1 MAQSVAARSFLGTV
15 ILVGLSIAGLFA
27 VDTFLARTER
37 NESRVEAARLFS
49 EGQTMLRQGNNATA
63 IERIKDA
70 IEIGRG
76 NRYYQRT
83 LAQAQLDAGKSAD
96 AEATLNSLLAS
107 DSTDGPANLIMARVQ
122 VKQGQF
128 PEAISYFHRAIY
140 GQWPEEAAA
149 NQLRVRFE
157 LIDLLA
163 RRDSKEEL
171 LAELLPVEDQS
182 PRDLQA
188 RIRMGRLLLQ
198 AGSPARSSNVFRGI
212 LRETAS
218 NADAYAGLGDAEFA
232 QGNYRTAQ
240 RGFLNALRSRPDD
253 AAIRKRLDLC
263 NELLTLDPTVRGLD
277 PADRLSRSRKLLE
290 LTTDNA
296 RLCAGNNP
304 SPEMRVLL
312 DDAAKILKGRARAAR
327 PSADAESNLDLAE
340 QLWQLR
346 GKDCGPPPVK
356 DSPLVLVQDRLAR

>member
-15 ILVGLSIAGLFA
+15 ILVGLSIAVLFV
-27 VDTFLARTER
+27 VDTFLARTES

-49 EGQTMLRQGNNATA
+49 EGQNLLRAGNDAVA
-63 IERIKDA
+63 IERLKDA
-70 IEIGRG
+70 IEIERG

-83 LAQAQLDAGKSAD
+83 LAQAQLDAGKPAD
-96 AEATLNSLLAS
+96 AETTLNGLLAS

-122 VKQGQF
+122 VEQRQF

-140 GQWPEEAAA
+140 GQWPSDAAA
-149 NQLRVRFE
+149 NQLRARFE

-171 LAELLPVEDQS
+171 LAELLPVEDQT
-182 PRDLQA
+182 PRDLKA
-188 RIRMGRLLLQ
+188 RLRMGRLLLQ
-198 AGSPARSSNVFRGI
+198 AGSPARSADVFQGI
-212 LRETAS
+212 LQETPS
-218 NADAYAGLGDAEFA
+218 NADAYAGLGEAEFA

-240 RGFLNALRSRPDD
+240 RDFQNALRLRPDD
-253 AAIRKRLDLC
+253 AAVRKRLDLC

-290 LTTDNA
+290 LTTDDA
-296 RLCAGNNP
+296 TQCAGNNP
-304 SPEMRVLL
+304 TPEMRMLL
-312 DDAAKILKGRARAAR
+312 DSAAKVLKGRARATR
-327 PSADAESNLDLAE
+327 QSADAESNLDLAE

-346 GKDCGPPPVK
+346 GKDCNQPPVK
-356 DSPLVLVQDRLAR
+356 DSPLALVLDRLAR